1 MAAKQIKTTALTL
14 PSVLAFSRKLEVSDA
29 LMTSGL
35 WINIDKTEEW
45 QPIVLHEKRNRGT
58 KSQYGVADSE
68 KADPNLVHVDDASL
82 PFDADTLRLSFTLKL
97 LGQLEEPTA
106 CNEPLFE
113 AALKEKINSYR
124 EGHQFK
130 ELATR
135 YANNLVNGRF
145 LWRNRVGAE
154 SVLIKIKG
162 GKQGAQSWQFN
173 AYDYSL
179 NEFTP
184 SSDDSH
190 HPFAQL
196 VSVIQSGLQSDGF
209 EYLEITAFAKLG
221 LGQHVWPS
229 QEMVMGIPK
238 GEKSKILFKLN
249 NCAAMHSEK
258 IGNALRTIDTWYNED
273 TNLRAIAI
281 EPYGSV
287 TSRGEAH
294 RIAKNDFYTLFLKW
308 LKDGDVSV
316 EQQHYVIATLIRG
329 GVFGGN
335 E

>member
-1 MAAKQIKTTALTL
+1 MATTKTTAFKL
-14 PSVLAFSRKLEVSDA
+14 PSVLAFSRKMEVSDA

-35 WINIDKTEEW
+35 WSDIDKSDKW
-45 QPIVLHEKRNRGT
+45 QPITLHEKRNRAT
-58 KSQYGVADSE
+58 KSQFGAKDEE
-68 KADPNLVHVDDASL
+68 KKEPNLSWGDDASL
-82 PFDADTLRLSFTLKL
+82 PHDSDTLRVRFTLKT

-106 CNEPLFE
+106 CNIPEFE
-113 AALKEKINSYR
+113 ERINQVVRAYR
-124 EGHQFK
+124 DEHQFK

-135 YANNLVNGRF
+135 YATNISNGRF

-154 SVLIKIKG
+154 SICIKVKYG
-162 GKQGAQSWQFN
+162 EKTWTFN

-179 NEFTP
+179 NKFSVSP
-184 SSDDSH
+184 DNSNQS
-190 HPFAQL
+190 FAQL
-196 VSVIQSGLQSDGF
+196 VTVIQNGLKGDSF

-229 QEMVMGIPK
+229 QEMVLGIPK
-238 GEKSKILFKLN
+238 GEKTKILFKLN
-249 NCAAMHSEK
+249 DCAAMHSEK
-258 IGNALRTIDTWYNED
+258 IGNALRTIDTWYTED
-273 TNLRAIAI
+273 GNAKAIAI

-294 RIAKNDFYTLFLKW
+294 RISKNDFYSLFLKW
-308 LKDGDVSV
+308 LKDGEIPV

-329 GVFGGN
+329 GVLGGN